1 MSRALQALAC
11 SRPAL
16 RGPLAALATVAGLR
30 LCFPPYDLFPLAFL
44 VPVPMIAYVV
54 RSRTRP
60 AMLWALAG
68 GWGAMLLLVYW
79 LHHVTWLGWVL
90 LAFYLGAYVV
100 AFAALLRLLQR
111 RSNAPLVLLVPVVW
125 TALEYARGTL
135 LTGFPWFLMGHTQY
149 RNLPF
154 IQVADLAGAY
164 GVTFLL
170 LMVPGAIVDM
180 LHRRR
185 RRWLGLGAALAAVAG
200 AHAYGLVRLA
210 MYEPVAGPE
219 VCLVQANVPIALKH
233 SPEREEVLA
242 FVRKHARLSQG
253 EAARGAD
260 LMVWPE
266 TMVPVDLSAVER
278 LKNVPEFTE
287 EMARLL
293 AFLRQRARDGELSA
307 DEVPTLRQLL
317 ELESVDYLRRLER
330 LARGTAQRT
339 GKYLVVGALGSE
351 AGSERMYNSAYFFG
365 PEGRLLRRYDKRH
378 LVVFGEYTPLA
389 DVFPFLCRF
398 RPPQMGEDLSPGRE
412 AALFELPFGG
422 RTLQLAATICYE
434 DTVPGVV
441 RESVKAGADVVVNL
455 SNDGWFKD
463 SPEMDQ
469 HLAIAV
475 FRAVE
480 TRRPIV
486 RASNTGISSFVEA
499 TGRIQSRLEREGR
512 FREVEG
518 VLTDTV
524 RLSNLEGLYVRV
536 GDLFALLCTGATV
549 LLAGGALLRRRPPA
563 EQPEATPHKDRG
575 ISGREE

>member
-1 MSRALQALAC
+1 VTRRMSRALQALAC
-11 SRPAL
+11 PRPGL
-16 RGPLAALATVAGLR
+16 RGPLAALATVVGLR

-54 RSRTRP
+54 RSRARP

-90 LAFYLGAYVV
+90 LALYLGAYVV
-100 AFAALLRLLQR
+100 GFAALLRLLER
-111 RSNAPLVLLVPVVW
+111 RWSAPLVLLVPVVW
-125 TALEYARGTL
+125 TAVEYARGTL

-154 IQVADLAGAY
+154 IQVADLMGAY
-164 GVTFLL
+164 GVSSL
-170 LMVPGAIVDM
+170 LMTVPGAIVDV
-180 LHRRR
+180 LFQRR

-200 AHAYGLVRLA
+200 AHVYGLVRLA
-210 MYEPVAGPE
+210 MYDPVDGPR
-219 VCLVQANVPIALKH
+219 VCLVQANVPIDLKH

-242 FVRKHARLSQG
+242 FVRKHARLS
-253 EAARGAD
+253 RGQTAQAAD
-260 LMVWPE
+260 LIVWPE

-293 AFLRQRARDGELSA
+293 AFLRQRARDRELSA
-307 DEVPTLRQLL
+307 DEVRTLRQLL
-317 ELESVDYLRRLER
+317 ELESVDYLRRLDG
-330 LARGTAQRT
+330 LARETAQHT
-339 GKYLVVGALGSE
+339 GKHLVVGALGSE
-351 AGSERMYNSAYFFG
+351 AGGEKTYNSAYFIAPDG
-365 PEGRLLRRYDKRH
+365 TVLRRYDKRH

-389 DVFPFLCRF
+389 DVLPFLRRF
-398 RPPQMGEDLSPGRE
+398 RPPQMGEDLSPGRDP
-412 AALFELPFGG
+412 ALFDFPYGG
-422 RTLQLAATICYE
+422 RTLRLGATICYE
-434 DTVPGVV
+434 DTVPEVV
-441 RESVKAGADVVVNL
+441 RESVKAGADALVNL

-475 FRAVE
+475 FRSVE
-480 TRRPIV
+480 TRRPMV

-499 TGRIQSRLEREGR
+499 TGRIQARLERDGH

-518 VLTDTV
+518 VLAERV
-524 RLSNLEGLYVRV
+524 RLSNLEGLYVRT
-536 GDLFALLCTGATV
+536 GDLFALLCTAATV
-549 LLAGGALLRRRPPA
+549 LLGIGAFLRRRPPS
-563 EQPEATPHKDRG
+563 QRHEAAARG
-575 ISGREE
+575 D